1 MTLLPFVSFQPQ
13 APKRKFLFNPPAQS
27 EPNSVF
33 KTAKM
38 DDTKPMEA
46 EIVEA
51 PTSQEVPTSSVSNTD
66 LWKMTENDKLPSK
79 ENEVPRS
86 GDGADAADES
96 MVEFQMQNPLPT
108 EQPPSERIAD
118 GSMPREQYIPLVELM
133 QPPPKPAPQRPPP
146 PVKPRKVNKGRKGK
160 GCYHQLAE
168 NLAVELQAIN
178 EKLVNQ
184 KLRSLE
190 IKEPDELQELPG
202 MGEDSYV
209 FVNQQ
214 GDN

>member
-1 MTLLPFVSFQPQ
+1 
-13 APKRKFLFNPPAQS
+13 
-27 EPNSVF
+27 
-33 KTAKM
+33 
-38 DDTKPMEA
+38 MEA
-46 EIVEA
+46 ESVAA

-86 GDGADAADES
+86 GEGADAADQS

-108 EQPPSERIAD
+108 QQPPSERITDEA
-118 GSMPREQYIPLVELM
+118 MPREQYIPLVELM
-133 QPPPKPAPQRPPP
+133 QPPPKHAPQRPPP
-146 PVKPRKVNKGRKGK
+146 PAKPRKATKGRKGK

-190 IKEPDELQELPG
+190 VSQVKEPGDVQELPG
-202 MGEDSYV
+202 LEEDSYV